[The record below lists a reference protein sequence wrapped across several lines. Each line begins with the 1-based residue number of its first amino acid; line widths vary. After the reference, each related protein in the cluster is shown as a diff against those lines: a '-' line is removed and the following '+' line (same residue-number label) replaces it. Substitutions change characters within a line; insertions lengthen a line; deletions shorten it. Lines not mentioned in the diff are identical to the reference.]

1 MQYQPASYYLPHR
14 TPMIMIE
21 KVHLVDEKQCICSVQ
36 VTKDGILS
44 PFLTDNYQLPNF
56 YAIELM
62 AQTIGVWN
70 GYHDSQKN
78 HSPQLGMLLGG
89 RAIKTNL
96 PSFELNSELIITANL
111 VLFDSKLANFDCDI
125 SINQQCVAS
134 GKLNVYEP
142 DPSEL
147 DQLFGSQRL
156 KG

>member
-1 MQYQPASYYLPHR
+1 MQYKSASDYLPHR
-14 TPMIMIE
+14 TPMIMIN
-21 KVHLVDEKQCICSVQ
+21 KVHLVDDKQCICSVE
-36 VTKDGILS
+36 VSKNGILS
-44 PFLTDNYQLPNF
+44 PFLTNDDQLPNF

-70 GYHDSQKN
+70 GYHDSKKS

-89 RAIKTNL
+89 RAIKTTV
-96 PSFELNSELIITANL
+96 PAFALNSELMITANL

-125 SINQQCVAS
+125 CINQQCVAS

-142 DPSEL
+142 DHNEF
-147 DQLFGSQRL
+147 DQLFGLQRL